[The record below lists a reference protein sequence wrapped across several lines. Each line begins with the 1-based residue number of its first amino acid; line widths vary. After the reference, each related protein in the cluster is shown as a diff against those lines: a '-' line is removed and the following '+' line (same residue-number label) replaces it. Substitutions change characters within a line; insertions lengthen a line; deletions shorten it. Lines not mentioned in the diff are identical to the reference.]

1 MKDKKK
7 LSKTEL
13 EEQRKKFIADAK
25 KLKKQNQTE
34 HELKVNSGVT
44 EVNGDNWRN
53 ILNENPQEFLN
64 QLESIKSQITTE
76 PGLLF
81 DSVNNSIFINYAI
94 ALVQSFKEKE
104 EEKTKIL
111 LDNYNKFLEVM
122 VDYVRIINIVIEI
135 IE

>member
-53 ILNENPQEFLN
+53 ILNENPQKFLN

-135 IE
+135 N

>member
-135 IE
+135 N